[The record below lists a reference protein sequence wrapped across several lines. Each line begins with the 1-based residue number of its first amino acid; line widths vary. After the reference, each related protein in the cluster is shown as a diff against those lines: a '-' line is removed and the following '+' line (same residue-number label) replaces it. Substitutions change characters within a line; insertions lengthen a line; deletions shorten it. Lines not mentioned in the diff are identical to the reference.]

1 MLVKYQGRAS
11 DQFVRDVS
19 GWLHVERGGTVE
31 MSDDL
36 GAHLCETRP
45 QAWVDATPTP
55 TKAPAKPSPKTSIPE
70 EG

>member
-11 DQFVRDVS
+11 DQHVKDAA
-19 GWLHVERGGTVE
+19 GWLYVEHGGTVE
-31 MSDDL
+31 MSNEL

-45 QAWVDATPTP
+45 QAWVDATPKTSTSKASKTTP
-55 TKAPAKPSPKTSIPE
+55 TE